1 MGMWSTAL
9 ERRRRGRGRP
19 RQRGQSLVEFALV
32 FPLFILLLAGMIDFG
47 LGLYSYM
54 TINNATRDSARLG
67 ATMCTA
73 NPCAAAVSARAVNT
87 SSGLAI
93 DAPQIRCTTPPTP
106 PDNDPEN
113 DAAVNCASG
122 TVKPGDSVIVTI
134 HYKYKMIW
142 PLGFGTVIDMESHTT
157 MLAD

>member
-1 MGMWSTAL
+1 MGMRISAL

-54 TINNATRDSARLG
+54 TINNATRDAARLG

-73 NPCAAAVSARAVNT
+73 NPCAAAVSARAVNAA
-87 SSGLAI
+87 SGLAI
-93 DAPQIRCTTPPTP
+93 EAPVIACTK
-106 PDNDPEN
+106 PDNSS
-113 DAAVNCASG
+113 VNCASG
-122 TVKPGDSVIVTI
+122 TVKPGDNVTVTI
-134 HYKYKMIW
+134 TYNYKMIW
-142 PLGFGTVIDMESHTT
+142 PLGFGTVIPMTSSMK
-157 MLAD
+157 MLVD

>member
-54 TINNATRDSARLG
+54 TINNATRDAARLG

-73 NPCAAAVSARAVNT
+73 NPCAARGLRPCGQRRERPRHRRPGHRLHQARQLRGQLRVGHGQA
-87 SSGLAI
+87 
-93 DAPQIRCTTPPTP
+93 R
-106 PDNDPEN
+106 
-113 DAAVNCASG
+113 
-122 TVKPGDSVIVTI
+122 
-134 HYKYKMIW
+134 
-142 PLGFGTVIDMESHTT
+142 
-157 MLAD
+157 